1 MHQTRDAGEK
11 RKRYGYQTDNSI
23 ETKIGSINQFY
34 TQQSFDDEN
43 VNLVKSTMKI
53 ITCRQI
59 TKLLSLKVNKNILVK
74 NVMLRI
80 DQSTTEWLCRR
91 RRQSKIKEMRST
103 KKLEE
108 KSSNAVQWNIS
119 RDKADKLALWQ
130 KCSLANSPTVSDST
144 VSFLFLPGKQT
155 QSADKEIKRQR
166 IVRANDN

>member
-11 RKRYGYQTDNSI
+11 KKRYGYQTDNSI

-80 DQSTTEWLCRR
+80 DQSTTE
-91 RRQSKIKEMRST
+91 
-103 KKLEE
+103 
-108 KSSNAVQWNIS
+108 
-119 RDKADKLALWQ
+119 
-130 KCSLANSPTVSDST
+130 
-144 VSFLFLPGKQT
+144 
-155 QSADKEIKRQR
+155 
-166 IVRANDN
+166 